1 MFYISRRFS
10 AAVDVIAVNPFTKV
24 AVVRYKNGHEYTY
37 SNVSRRRIINLML
50 NPNMSLG
57 FWANKT
63 KRQNKVSYKET
74 GFNVSSNAML
84 TT

>member
-1 MFYISRRFS
+1 MFYISRRYS

-24 AVVRYKNGHEYTY
+24 AVIRYTNGREYTY
-37 SNVSRRRIINLML
+37 NNVSRRRIINLML

-63 KRQNKVSYKET
+63 KRQNKVACTET
-74 GFNVSSNAML
+74 GFNVSTNAML